1 MRLKQ
6 IIHQL
11 MAFKELT
18 TRRFSV
24 RKYTDKPVNKEET
37 VAIVSIGHIAPD
49 CPQADKKR
57 KVLNEIFEEV

>member
-1 MRLKQ
+1 MT
-6 IIHQL
+6 
-11 MAFKELT
+11 FKELA

-24 RKYTDKPVNKEET
+24 RKYTDEPVSKEEA

-57 KVLNEIFEEV
+57 KDLNEIFEEV

>member
-1 MRLKQ
+1 
-6 IIHQL
+6 

-24 RKYTDKPVNKEET
+24 RKYTDKLVNKEET

>member
-1 MRLKQ
+1 MT
-6 IIHQL
+6 
-11 MAFKELT
+11 FKELA

-24 RKYTDKPVNKEET
+24 RKYMDEPVSKEEA

-57 KVLNEIFEEV
+57 KDLNEIFEEI